1 MNARFKSLM
10 GHITENICILKV
22 YSRGKDFLGHVSFAK
37 KADKV
42 FLVPKKG
49 IKFISTH
56 KKKKIGFHPCFIKNR
71 DFCGRRN
78 AQIG

>member
-1 MNARFKSLM
+1 M
-10 GHITENICILKV
+10 
-22 YSRGKDFLGHVSFAK
+22 RGKDFLGHVSFVK
-37 KADKV
+37 NADKV

-56 KKKKIGFHPCFIKNR
+56 KKKIGLHPCFIKNR
-71 DFCGRRN
+71 DFCGKRN